1 MGADQIKIMSSG
13 GVASPT
19 DPIDALGY
27 SLHETCAIVDEAAAR
42 HTHVLAHAYT
52 PAAIR
57 RAVECGVRSIEHGN
71 LIDAPTAALMAARG
85 AYAVPTLI
93 TYEALARD
101 GARLG
106 LGPESVA
113 KIERVRAAGLR
124 SLEVFKAAGVKL
136 ALGTDLLG
144 ASHALQSEELLIRA
158 QVPLEVLQSATL
170 IGAELLGQGG
180 RLGEIAPG
188 ALADLLLVDGNPLQD
203 LACLA
208 GQGERITLVMQGGQL
223 RFNTLAA

>member
-1 MGADQIKIMSSG
+1 M
-13 GVASPT
+13 
-19 DPIDALGY
+19 
-27 SLHETCAIVDEAAAR
+27 
-42 HTHVLAHAYT
+42 
-52 PAAIR
+52 
-57 RAVECGVRSIEHGN
+57 
-71 LIDAPTAALMAARG
+71 
-85 AYAVPTLI
+85 PTLI

-158 QVPLEVLQSATL
+158 QVQTPLEVLQSATL

-223 RFNTLAA
+223 RLNTLAA